1 MTQSARTTV
10 KCLGPGDGSGDGI
23 VELPDD
29 MMRELGV
36 TTGDRLSIELINGD
50 IVLKPV
56 RERRESD

>member
-1 MTQSARTTV
+1 MPD
-10 KCLGPGDGSGDGI
+10 PGDGSGDVI

-29 MMRELGV
+29 ILRELGV

>member
-1 MTQSARTTV
+1 V
-10 KCLGPGDGSGDGI
+10 CLDPGDGSGDVI

-29 MMRELGV
+29 ILSELGV